1 MPIDVKICGLK
12 TKEEINI
19 INQFP
24 IAYAGFIFAPSKRQ
38 VSIDQARA
46 LIQSMR
52 KDIQKVGVFVDS
64 PIEEVLRAVNVCKL
78 DVIQLHGKET
88 VDYIQKIP
96 CRVWKTIQVEDT
108 SSFEGVQNYLGT
120 VEGLLLDTY
129 HKDMH
134 GGTGVEF
141 DWSCIPFTLFKQSK
155 MILAGGLRPEN
166 IHEAINKVQPN
177 VIDVN
182 SGIEVQG
189 YKTYGRIKKLFEELK
204 I

>member
-1 MPIDVKICGLK
+1 MQIGCYPTTWKGNCGL
-12 TKEEINI
+12 
-19 INQFP
+19 
-24 IAYAGFIFAPSKRQ
+24 YSKNTLQ
-38 VSIDQARA
+38 
-46 LIQSMR
+46 
-52 KDIQKVGVFVDS
+52 GV
-64 PIEEVLRAVNVCKL
+64 E
-78 DVIQLHGKET
+78 
-88 VDYIQKIP
+88 
-96 CRVWKTIQVEDT
+96 TIQVEDT

-182 SGIEVQG
+182 SGIEVHG
-189 YKTYGRIKKLFEELK
+189 YKTMEE
-204 I
+204 